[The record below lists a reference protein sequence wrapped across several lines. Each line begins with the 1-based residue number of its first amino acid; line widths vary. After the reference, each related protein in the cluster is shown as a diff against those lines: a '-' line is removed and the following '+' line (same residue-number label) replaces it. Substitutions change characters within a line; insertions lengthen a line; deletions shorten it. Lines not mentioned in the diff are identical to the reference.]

1 MDVFL
6 LLNGQQV
13 RLMCKFCQLLFMGSS
28 IDADT
33 VFIIIQIVIVFMLI
47 PGLPLA
53 KGAQNRMAI

>member
-1 MDVFL
+1 
-6 LLNGQQV
+6 
-13 RLMCKFCQLLFMGSS
+13 MGSS